1 MKVKSK
7 EITYR
12 IVIEQV
18 FFDDDSELI
27 IKTGWV
33 EGNTGDQDDVDL
45 QWQTGRPD
53 WADELTYQ
61 ELLDLVDKGGK

>member
-33 EGNTGDQDDVDL
+33 EGNTGDQDDIEL

-53 WADELTYQ
+53 WADKLTYQ
-61 ELLDLVDKGGK
+61 ELLDLVDKGGR